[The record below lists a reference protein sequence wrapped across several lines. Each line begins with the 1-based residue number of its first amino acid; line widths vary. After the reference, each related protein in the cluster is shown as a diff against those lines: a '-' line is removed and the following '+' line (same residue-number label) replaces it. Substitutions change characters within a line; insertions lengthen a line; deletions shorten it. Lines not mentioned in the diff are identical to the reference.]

1 MVVSSTGNMIT
12 TTSSSRLWQLIQFD
26 SVMVEF
32 ILAATKSLADYK
44 LQSAALATRL
54 VLEDTENIELES
66 FRVMIHCCT
75 MNLPLSQHCDDL
87 RTV

>member
-32 ILAATKSLADYK
+32 ILAATKSLTDYR

-54 VLEDTENIELES
+54 VLEDADKIDVELV
-66 FRVMIHCCT
+66 RVMIHYYMYKT
-75 MNLPLSQHCDDL
+75 MK
-87 RTV
+87 